1 MQVNPLPT
9 ATHTDLRLPG
19 DPAPVHQPEK
29 RVAPPEPPVPLPEK
43 LAAASAALPE
53 PDRVFVAVDETR
65 EFVYRF
71 VDAKTGD
78 VIAQTPPEAVLKV
91 VREIQS
97 QLKAEENRKT
107 AVVNV
112 RG

>member
-1 MQVNPLPT
+1 MQVNPLPN
-9 ATHTDLRLPG
+9 AIRADLRPSE
-19 DPAPVHQPEK
+19 DIVPAHHPEKAPVPS
-29 RVAPPEPPVPLPEK
+29 EPTVPLPEK
-43 LAAASAALPE
+43 LAATPTPLPE
-53 PDRVFVAVDETR
+53 PNRVSVSVDETR

-91 VREIQS
+91 VREIQN
-97 QLKAEENRKT
+97 QLRAEENRKT

-112 RG
+112 QG